1 MADKYDPL
9 KRVKYGESKGQG
21 GASPGQL
28 YKKKKPIYIQGE
40 LFPLAKRKDKFK
52 HDPRTSAN
60 A

>member
-1 MADKYDPL
+1 MVDKYDPL
-9 KRVKYGESKGQG
+9 KRVKYGESRGQG

-28 YKKKKPIYIQGE
+28 YKKKKETYEQLEI
-40 LFPLAKRKDKFK
+40 PLAKRKAKFK

>member
-1 MADKYDPL
+1 MPKDINKPVRPNDPSL
-9 KRVKYGESKGQG
+9 NLEG
-21 GASPGQL
+21 GAKNRIWKR
-28 YKKKKPIYIQGE
+28 KKETYHQGE